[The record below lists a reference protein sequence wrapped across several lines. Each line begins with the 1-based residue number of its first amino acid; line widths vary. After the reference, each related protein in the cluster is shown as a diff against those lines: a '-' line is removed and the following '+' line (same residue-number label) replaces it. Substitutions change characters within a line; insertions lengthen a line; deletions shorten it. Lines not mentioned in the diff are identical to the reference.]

1 MSKFTHR
8 VFIGI
13 LVTIVLVTL
22 IALILNGIFYYRL
35 GLEDRVYHPDHGLL
49 KPSGTLGHGLG
60 IAGSFCMIIGVGSY
74 MARKRYRF
82 LSRIGILKHWL
93 EMHIFLCTLGP
104 ILVLF
109 HTAFKFGGLVAVSFW
124 SMVAVFLSGIIGRFI
139 YIQIPRTMEGRALS
153 LQEVRE
159 VKTDIAGMLKNSFNL
174 DEESFLMINDSIKNK
189 IGTYHTSAW
198 VRFIKKYHEDRR
210 SIQTVKAVL
219 KRNTLPKPQ
228 YRKIL
233 DLAKSEITLNRRI
246 DRLDTMQNLF
256 KYWHVAHLPFALVM
270 LVIMIIHVGVTL
282 VFGYH
287 WIF

>member
-1 MSKFTHR
+1 MSKFAHR

-13 LVTIVLVTL
+13 LVTIVLATL
-22 IALILNGIFYYRL
+22 IALIFNGIFYYRMS
-35 GLEDRVYHPDHGLL
+35 LEDRFYHPDHGFL
-49 KPSGTLGHGLG
+49 KPSGILGHGFG
-60 IAGSFCMIIGVGSY
+60 IIGSFCMIIGLVSY

-82 LSRIGILKHWL
+82 MSRMGLLKHWL

-159 VKTDIAGMLKNSFNL
+159 MKTDIAGMVKNSFNL

-189 IGTYHTSAW
+189 IGTYHTSAL
-198 VRFIKKYHEDRR
+198 VRFIKKHHEDRR
-210 SIQTVKAVL
+210 SIQTVKSVL
-219 KRNTLPKPQ
+219 KRNKLPKPQ

-233 DLAKSEITLNRRI
+233 DLAKSEIALNRRI
-246 DRLDTMQNLF
+246 DRLDTMQSLF

>member
-1 MSKFTHR
+1 MSKTIHR

-13 LVTIVLVTL
+13 LVFIIVTTL
-22 IALILNGIFYYRL
+22 LALIFNGIFYYRL
-35 GLEDRVYHPDHGLL
+35 SLEDRVYHPDHGLF

-82 LSRIGILKHWL
+82 LSRIGLLKHWL
-93 EMHIFLCTLGP
+93 ELHIFLCTLGP
-104 ILVLF
+104 IMVLF

-159 VKTDIAGMLKNSFNL
+159 LKTDIAGTVKHAFHL
-174 DEESFLMINDSIKNK
+174 DEEGFLAINDSVKKK
-189 IGTYHTSAW
+189 IGTYHKNAW
-198 VRFIKKYHEDRR
+198 VRYIKKLNDDRR
-210 SIQTVKAVL
+210 SVQTVQAVL
-219 KRNTLPKPQ
+219 KRNKLPKPQ

-233 DLAKSEITLNRRI
+233 DLVKSEITLNRRI

-256 KYWHVAHLPFALVM
+256 KFWHVAHLPFALVM

>member
-1 MSKFTHR
+1 MSNFAHR

-13 LVTIVLVTL
+13 LVTIAFVTL
-22 IALILNGIFYYRL
+22 IALIFNGIHYYRL

-60 IAGSFCMIIGVGSY
+60 IAGSFCMIMGVGSY

-82 LSRIGILKHWL
+82 LSRMGLLKHWL
-93 EMHIFLCTLGP
+93 ELHIFLCTLGP
-104 ILVLF
+104 IMVLF

-159 VKTDIAGMLKNSFNL
+159 MKTDIAGMVKQSFHL
-174 DEESFLMINDSIKNK
+174 DEESFLVINDSVKKK
-189 IGTYHTSAW
+189 IGIYYKNAW
-198 VRFIKKYHEDRR
+198 VRYIKKFNDDRR
-210 SIQTVKAVL
+210 SVQTVKDVL
-219 KRNTLPKPQ
+219 KRNKLPKPQ

-233 DLAKSEITLNRRI
+233 DLVKSEIALNRRI